1 MLSLKNITKQYGTY
15 KANNDISLE
24 IPSHEIF
31 GMLGPNGAGK
41 TTLIRIITGITMPDS
56 GSILFDGKKYSMDD
70 RLKIGYMPEERGLYK
85 KMKVGEQLIYL
96 AQLKGMSKQDA
107 LKKIKIWVDKFEIA
121 TWWNKRIEELS
132 KGMQQKVQFIS
143 TIVHEPKLI
152 ILDEPFS
159 GLDPINADLIINEMQ
174 ELKKNG
180 ATIIFSTH
188 RMEQVE
194 ELCKSIVLINQGK
207 NILEGNVTEL
217 RKKYREQ
224 KYEIIFEN
232 EMPSELFSRFQ
243 IINQEEN
250 NIILQLREEE
260 KARDILEYLVNNHIA
275 ISSFKELLP
284 SLHDIFVKRVKESA
298 LQDTKPIQA

>member
-1 MLSLKNITKQYGTY
+1 LLSLKNITKQYGTY

-56 GSILFDGKKYSMDD
+56 GSILFDFKKYSMYD

>member
-1 MLSLKNITKQYGTY
+1 LLSLKNITKQYGTY

-284 SLHDIFVKRVKESA
+284 SLHDIFVKRVKESE

>member
-1 MLSLKNITKQYGTY
+1 LLSLKNITKQYGTY

-107 LKKIKIWVDKFEIA
+107 LKKIKIWVEKFEIA

-260 KARDILEYLVNNHIA
+260 NARDILEYLVNNHIA

-284 SLHDIFVKRVKESA
+284 SLHDIFVKRVKESE

>member
-1 MLSLKNITKQYGTY
+1 MLSLKNITKQYGPY
-15 KANNDISLE
+15 KANDDISIE

-56 GSILFDGKKYSMDD
+56 GSILFDGKKYSMND

-96 AQLKGMSKQDA
+96 AQLKGMSRKDA
-107 LKKIKIWVDKFEIA
+107 LSKIKIWVDKFEIA
-121 TWWNKRIEELS
+121 SWWHKRIEELS

-143 TIVHEPKLI
+143 TVVHEPKLI

-159 GLDPINADLIINEMQ
+159 GLDPINADLIINEMYA
-174 ELKKNG
+174 LKKNG

-217 RKKYREQ
+217 RKNYKE
-224 KYEIIFEN
+224 KKFEIVFDGQVPI
-232 EMPSELFSRFQ
+232 ELFANFE
-243 IINQEEN
+243 IAKQEDQR
-250 NIILQLREEE
+250 IILQLREHED
-260 KARDILEYLVNNHIA
+260 ARDILAYIVNQHID
-275 ISSFKELLP
+275 ISSFKEVLP
-284 SLHDIFVKRVKESA
+284 TLHEIFVRRVKESENHSLKQVSA
-298 LQDTKPIQA
+298 

>member
-1 MLSLKNITKQYGTY
+1 LLSLKNITKQYGTY

>member
-207 NILEGNVTEL
+207 NILEGNVTDL

-284 SLHDIFVKRVKESA
+284 SLHDIFIKRVKESE

>member
-159 GLDPINADLIINEMQ
+159 GLDPINADLIIHEMQ

-260 KARDILEYLVNNHIA
+260 KARDVLEYLVNNHIA

-284 SLHDIFVKRVKESA
+284 SLHDIFIKRVKESE

>member
-1 MLSLKNITKQYGTY
+1 LLSLKNITKQYGTY

-159 GLDPINADLIINEMQ
+159 GLDPINADLIIHEMQ

-284 SLHDIFVKRVKESA
+284 SLHDIFVKRVKESE

>member
-159 GLDPINADLIINEMQ
+159 GLDPINADLIIHEMQ

-284 SLHDIFVKRVKESA
+284 SLHDIFVKRVKESE

>member
-1 MLSLKNITKQYGTY
+1 LLSLKNITKQYGTY

-159 GLDPINADLIINEMQ
+159 GLDPINADLIIHEMQ

-217 RKKYREQ
+217 LKKYREQ

-284 SLHDIFVKRVKESA
+284 SLHDIFVKRVKESE

>member
-1 MLSLKNITKQYGTY
+1 MLSLKNITKQYGVY
-15 KANNDISLE
+15 KANNNISLE

-56 GSILFDGKKYSMDD
+56 GSILFDGKKYTLED

-85 KMKVGEQLIYL
+85 KMKVGEQLVYL

-121 TWWNKRIEELS
+121 SWWNKQIEELS

-143 TIVHEPKLI
+143 TVVHEPKLI

-159 GLDPINADLIINEMQ
+159 GLDPINADLIIKEMY
-174 ELKKNG
+174 ELKNNG

-194 ELCKSIVLINQGK
+194 ELCKSIVLINKGE
-207 NILEGNVTEL
+207 NILEGNVTDL
-217 RKKYREQ
+217 RKKYKEK
-224 KYEIIFEN
+224 KYEIIFEDAL
-232 EMPSELFSRFQ
+232 PLDLLSTFDIQ
-243 IINQEEN
+243 KQEDQSVV
-250 NIILQLREEE
+250 IQLRENEN
-260 KARDILEYLVNNHIA
+260 ARDVLAHLVNHHID

-284 SLHDIFVKRVKESA
+284 TLHEIFVKRVKESESVNQVKFEA
-298 LQDTKPIQA
+298 

>member
-159 GLDPINADLIINEMQ
+159 GLDPINADLIIHEMQ

-217 RKKYREQ
+217 LKKYREQ

-284 SLHDIFVKRVKESA
+284 SLHDIFVKRVKESE

>member
-1 MLSLKNITKQYGTY
+1 LLSLKNITKQYGTY

-159 GLDPINADLIINEMQ
+159 GLDPINADLIIHEMQ

-260 KARDILEYLVNNHIA
+260 NARDVLEYLVNNHIA

>member
-1 MLSLKNITKQYGTY
+1 
-15 KANNDISLE
+15 
-24 IPSHEIF
+24 
-31 GMLGPNGAGK
+31 MLGPNGAGK

-107 LKKIKIWVDKFEIA
+107 LKKIKIWVEKFEIA

-260 KARDILEYLVNNHIA
+260 NARDILEYLVNNHIA